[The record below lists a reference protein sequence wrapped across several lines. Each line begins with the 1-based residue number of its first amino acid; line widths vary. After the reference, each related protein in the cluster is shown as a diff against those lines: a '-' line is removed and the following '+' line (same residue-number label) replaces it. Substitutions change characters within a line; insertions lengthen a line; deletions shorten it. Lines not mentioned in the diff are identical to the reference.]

1 MTQWSLALNSQSECY
16 HLTGFQTILHFLEP
30 AHSFA
35 IINLYIWNT
44 YTYKT
49 ILLHYVP
56 KNVNQIFGKRGEC
69 PNIIT
74 RFTYAS
80 VSTVPV
86 DCKNVSILNIR
97 IQLQK
102 ELSPIVHGL
111 AAAIIWICATFF
123 HRCWLTILWAN
134 FADQTQI
141 KNQQVF
147 I

>member
-1 MTQWSLALNSQSECY
+1 MFDLW
-16 HLTGFQTILHFLEP
+16 
-30 AHSFA
+30 
-35 IINLYIWNT
+35 
-44 YTYKT
+44 KM
-49 ILLHYVP
+49 
-56 KNVNQIFGKRGEC
+56 C
-69 PNIIT
+69 PNLIT

-97 IQLQK
+97 IQLQE
-102 ELSPIVHGL
+102 ELSPIFHGL

-141 KNQQVF
+141 KKPTGFHQSIFCKALFQIGVNCFRLIWGWDAKNKQRKKRAR

>member
-1 MTQWSLALNSQSECY
+1 MFQKILIGSLENGVSAPISLQD
-16 HLTGFQTILHFLEP
+16 LQMPL
-30 AHSFA
+30 
-35 IINLYIWNT
+35 
-44 YTYKT
+44 
-49 ILLHYVP
+49 
-56 KNVNQIFGKRGEC
+56 
-69 PNIIT
+69 
-74 RFTYAS
+74 S

-147 I
+147 IKAFFCKVLFQIGVNCFRLIWGWDAKNKQRKKRARI